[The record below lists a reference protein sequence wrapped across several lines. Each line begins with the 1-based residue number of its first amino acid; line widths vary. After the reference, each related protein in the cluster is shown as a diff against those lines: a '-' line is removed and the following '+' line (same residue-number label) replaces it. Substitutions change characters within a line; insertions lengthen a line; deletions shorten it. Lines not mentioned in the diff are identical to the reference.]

1 MRGDVYYQLLDE
13 FLSAVK
19 RRYGNTTLIHF
30 SDMSYDNASKL
41 LNMYRTDFPC
51 FSDELQV
58 GRSGGGGGG
67 GGGVLGIYL
76 DSKKRRQGV
85 CVWGG
90 GSGTVT
96 LGDKGVQGAQGV
108 GGGMGATSTLLD
120 RELQVGRLSGGGGML
135 RAL

>member
-1 MRGDVYYQLLDE
+1 VRGDAYYQLLDE

-58 GRSGGGGGG
+58 GLYGT
-67 GGGVLGIYL
+67 VLL
-76 DSKKRRQGV
+76 EPV
-85 CVWGG
+85 CVPAGYHCSAMAW
-90 GSGTVT
+90 
-96 LGDKGVQGAQGV
+96 
-108 GGGMGATSTLLD
+108 
-120 RELQVGRLSGGGGML
+120 
-135 RAL
+135 

>member
-1 MRGDVYYQLLDE
+1 MLCVVSCCACRRVRGDAYYQLLDE

-58 GRSGGGGGG
+58 CGW
-67 GGGVLGIYL
+67 
-76 DSKKRRQGV
+76 Q
-85 CVWGG
+85 
-90 GSGTVT
+90 
-96 LGDKGVQGAQGV
+96 A
-108 GGGMGATSTLLD
+108 
-120 RELQVGRLSGGGGML
+120 
-135 RAL
+135 